1 MINLKICLILKNN
14 YFIMR
19 TQIIQDYNGLPT
31 GVFIPI
37 EDWENLKK
45 HYPNLEK
52 VDQELPQWQKD
63 ILDVRLSDLDNLDK
77 LEPIDELFRVL
88 DSE

>member
-1 MINLKICLILKNN
+1 MK
-14 YFIMR
+14 
-19 TQIIQDYNGLPT
+19 TQIINDVNGLPT

-37 EDWENLKK
+37 EDWELIKK
-45 HYPNLEK
+45 YYPNIEK
-52 VDQELPQWQKD
+52 VDQQLPQWQKD
-63 ILDVRLSDLDNLDK
+63 ILDSRLADLDNPDN